1 MMSKYMQNY
10 FFVDYLYKMYQAY
23 KTCSI
28 SCIINCEL
36 LKMILCLCYI
46 YGNYLKNK
54 HIIKI
59 RYSVEMKS
67 DIVRLLDMW
76 LYLGV
81 SRGSYNL
88 DPIHCI
94 FLFLLCVNMPKTV
107 KRFYVKPNLSTYYLM
122 TIIKDLVFEGSIYF
136 SFFLW

>member
-10 FFVDYLYKMYQAY
+10 FIVDYLYKKYHAC
-23 KTCSI
+23 KHCSI
-28 SCIINCEL
+28 SCLINWEYEWIN
-36 LKMILCLCYI
+36 KISTNDIVIYI
-46 YGNYLKNK
+46 YGSYLVNK
-54 HIIKI
+54 DIIEIKSYVRMI
-59 RYSVEMKS
+59 S

-122 TIIKDLVFEGSIYF
+122 TIIKGT
-136 SFFLW
+136 